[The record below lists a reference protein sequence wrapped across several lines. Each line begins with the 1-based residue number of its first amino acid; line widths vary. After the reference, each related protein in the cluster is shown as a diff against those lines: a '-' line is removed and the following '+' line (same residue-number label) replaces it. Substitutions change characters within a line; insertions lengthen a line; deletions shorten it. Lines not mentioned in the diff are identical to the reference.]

1 MASTPTALTTRG
13 NDKSRWCMIRLGAQ
27 TDARKFEQFRLYS
40 VGDVPSSPGEGGTF
54 LPPPRNKRGFGAYSE
69 TLFLEATQSAA
80 KVNLLP
86 RKLRKLAR

>member
-13 NDKSRWCMIRLGAQ
+13 NDKSRWRMIRLGAQ

-54 LPPPRNKRGFGAYSE
+54 LPPPRNKRGFRSIFRNFVSRSDTKRRE
-69 TLFLEATQSAA
+69 S
-80 KVNLLP
+80 
-86 RKLRKLAR
+86 